1 MNRLFKLCMVVF
13 LFLAGCGTKA
23 QNKSGLPFTSEDPES
38 MQFLVRQ
45 YHAAKNFTDF
55 MPVVKEGTPDA
66 DSQTV
71 EYGYTAITE
80 LQKLLKNAEVTETKD
95 APYDMDMFYMAKLA
109 DGTLYYFYSTGALK
123 VISGDDKKFYTV
135 DSEDYQMYVIDL
147 HDRLAEVQWQ

>member
-1 MNRLFKLCMVVF
+1 
-13 LFLAGCGTKA
+13 
-23 QNKSGLPFTSEDPES
+23 
-38 MQFLVRQ
+38 
-45 YHAAKNFTDF
+45 
-55 MPVVKEGTPDA
+55 
-66 DSQTV
+66 
-71 EYGYTAITE
+71 
-80 LQKLLKNAEVTETKD
+80 TKD